1 MISSGIAKR
10 YAKALFSLGQE
21 DGQFEQYGLELKEF
35 AELCSQMPEFS
46 SVLVNP
52 VFTVEDRKKILLVVL
67 EKGGFSATMQ
77 RFLKLLLDKDRMGAI
92 QEIGEYYQQLWDEAA
107 KVARVSIITAR
118 PLKEGALKALEA
130 SLEELT
136 SKKIK
141 SDVDEDPSLIGGVVV
156 KIGGMVLDGSVKAQ
170 LEGLKES
177 LKRGGID

>member
-35 AELCSQMPEFS
+35 ADLCRQMPEFA

-52 VFTVEDRKKILLVVL
+52 VFKVDDRRKILLVVL
-67 EKGGFSATMQ
+67 EKGGFSSTIQ
-77 RFLKLLLDKDRMGAI
+77 RFLKLLLDKDRMAAVQDI
-92 QEIGEYYQQLWDEAA
+92 AEYYQQLWDEEA

-118 PLKEGALKALEA
+118 PLKEEALQALET

-141 SDVDEDPSLIGGVVV
+141 SEVDEDPSLIGGVVV
-156 KIGGMVLDGSVKAQ
+156 KIGGMILDGSVKAQ